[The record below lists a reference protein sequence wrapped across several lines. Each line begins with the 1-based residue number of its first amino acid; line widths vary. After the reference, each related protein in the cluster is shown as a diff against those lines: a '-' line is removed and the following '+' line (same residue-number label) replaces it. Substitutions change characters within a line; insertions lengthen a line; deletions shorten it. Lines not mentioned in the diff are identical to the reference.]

1 MWARKLIYKLM
12 VMGPFIL
19 MTAIAVNSRTYN
31 DGWITLEAGPAL
43 HERIAAFVRP
53 CQAALSLQTKGSITA
68 SEKQVR
74 EVAALWIDGAESGK
88 LRPIVPA
95 FFGDSME
102 DGVKSQILGASHS
115 IARRLRALGIA
126 ETDHGKYAQAAEDYL
141 GCIRIAQILKASD
154 FVSLS
159 LSSCVQLEALRDL
172 RAIVGHLTP
181 EQAMQIAS
189 QLEQICPLND
199 EASEILNR
207 SRRQYAV
214 FSIRNGVEP
223 LNIVEPD
230 TLVRVSSLMK
240 SGHPTPSAISYVRS
254 IIVASRGETPQVLSL
269 ARIAW
274 ERSSAAKQEA
284 KAAIVDLLASCCR

>member
-1 MWARKLIYKLM
+1 MLGGVRLEHSRGPISHSDGDALYHAVTDALLGVRDADGYFWYIGRDDDVFKSSDYRISPFELESALIEHD
-12 VMGPFIL
+12 
-19 MTAIAVNSRTYN
+19 AVA
-31 DGWITLEAGPAL
+31 EAAVVGVPSTQWG
-43 HERIAAFVRP
+43 ETPVAFV
-53 CQAALSLQTKGSITA
+53 
-68 SEKQVR
+68 VR
-74 EVAALWIDGAESGK
+74 
-88 LRPIVPA
+88 
-95 FFGDSME
+95 
-102 DGVKSQILGASHS
+102 
-115 IARRLRALGIA
+115 RA
-126 ETDHGKYAQAAEDYL
+126 
-141 GCIRIAQILKASD
+141 
-154 FVSLS
+154 
-159 LSSCVQLEALRDL
+159 
-172 RAIVGHLTP
+172 GHLTP

-214 FSIRNGVEP
+214 FSVRNGVEP